1 MKNKYSFY
9 DNKNATKY
17 KYYLK
22 EGQLK
27 SYNPLHQGHSEMYR
41 KIINE
46 IQQEK
51 SLFKP
56 KYNNNLSDT
65 EGLNKA
71 YTNGK
76 GFFIDGN
83 KLYVAGTFGKSNI
96 KSNINDILSDIT
108 IPFGLSSF
116 SERYRD
122 ISDILDENHNV
133 TEVISHSL
141 GSSASAK
148 YLKENPNNNIKHLT
162 TYGAPFVSWSSKNN
176 DSYTNFRSILD
187 PISVADRG
195 AITVATG
202 SLNPLINHDYI
213 TGYGDTGK
221 DVSRSVEPV
230 REIM

>member
-1 MKNKYSFY
+1 MKN
-9 DNKNATKY
+9 KY

-22 EGQLK
+22 EGRLK

-83 KLYVAGTFGKSNI
+83 KLYVAGTFGKNNI
-96 KSNINDILSDIT
+96 KSNINDSLSDI
-108 IPFGLSSF
+108 GLPLNLTRY
-116 SERYRD
+116 SERYRNV
-122 ISDILDENHNV
+122 SEVLDNNINID
-133 TEVISHSL
+133 TVISHSL
-141 GSSASAK
+141 GSSISSEYIK
-148 YLKENPNNNIKHLT
+148 NNPNNNIKHLT
-162 TYGAPFVSWSSKNN
+162 TYGAPFISMSNKNN
-176 DSYTNFRSILD
+176 DNYTSLRNFGDIVSILD
-187 PISVADRG
+187 RG
-195 AITVATG
+195 SITSNRG
-202 SLNPLINHDYI
+202 GFNPLTNHQHSL
-213 TGYGDTGK
+213 YGDTGK
-221 DVSRSVEPV
+221 DVSRSIEPV
-230 REIM
+230 KEIL

>member
-1 MKNKYSFY
+1 MKNKY
-9 DNKNATKY
+9 KY

-22 EGQLK
+22 EGKLQ

-71 YTNGK
+71 YTNNK
-76 GFFIDGN
+76 GYYLDNN

-96 KSNINDILSDIT
+96 ISNINDILSDI
-108 IPFGLSSF
+108 GLPLNLTRY

-122 ISDILDENHNV
+122 VSEVLENNIRID
-133 TEVISHSL
+133 TVISHSL
-141 GSSASAK
+141 GGSISSEYIK
-148 YLKENPNNNIKHLT
+148 NNPDNNIKHLT

-176 DSYTNFRSILD
+176 DSYTNFRSGGDVVSLL
-187 PISVADRG
+187 DRG

-202 SLNPLINHDYI
+202 SLNPLINHDYQ
-213 TGYGDTGK
+213 TGYGDMGR
-221 DVSRSVEPV
+221 DVSRSIEPV

>member
-1 MKNKYSFY
+1 MKKH
-9 DNKNATKY
+9 

-22 EGQLK
+22 EGKLK

-83 KLYVAGTFGKSNI
+83 KLYVAGTFGKNNI
-96 KSNINDILSDIT
+96 ISNINDILSDM
-108 IPFGLSSF
+108 GLPLNLTRY

-122 ISDILDENHNV
+122 VSEVLDNNINID
-133 TEVISHSL
+133 TVISHSL
-141 GSSASAK
+141 GSSISSEYIK
-148 YLKENPNNNIKHLT
+148 NNPNNNIKHLT
-162 TYGAPFVSWSSKNN
+162 TYGAPFVSMSNKNN
-176 DSYTNFRSILD
+176 DNYTSLRNFGDIVSILD
-187 PISVADRG
+187 RG
-195 AITVATG
+195 SITSNRG
-202 SLNPLINHDYI
+202 GFNPLTNHQHSL
-213 TGYGDTGK
+213 YGDTGK
-221 DVSRSVEPV
+221 DVSRSIEPV
-230 REIM
+230 KEIL

>member
-17 KYYLK
+17 KYYFK
-22 EGQLK
+22 EGKLK
-27 SYNPLHQGHSEMYR
+27 SYNPLHQGYSEMYR

-96 KSNINDILSDIT
+96 KSNINDILSDI
-108 IPFGLSSF
+108 GLPPNLTRY

-122 ISDILDENHNV
+122 VSEVLDNNINID
-133 TEVISHSL
+133 TIISHSL
-141 GSSASAK
+141 ASSISSEYIK
-148 YLKENPNNNIKHLT
+148 NNPNNNIKHLT
-162 TYGAPFVSWSSKNN
+162 TYGTPFVSMSSKND
-176 DSYTNFRSILD
+176 DSYTNFRSGGDLISILD
-187 PISVADRG
+187 RG
-195 AITVATG
+195 SIQTRTNTY
-202 SLNPLINHDYI
+202 NPLTNHQYTNFQDQ
-213 TGYGDTGK
+213 GK
-221 DVSRSVEPV
+221 EPTV
-230 REIM
+230 GEDPVKLVM

>member
-1 MKNKYSFY
+1 
-9 DNKNATKY
+9 
-17 KYYLK
+17 
-22 EGQLK
+22 
-27 SYNPLHQGHSEMYR
+27 MYR

-56 KYNNNLSDT
+56 KYNNKLSDT

-76 GFFIDGN
+76 GYYLDNN

-96 KSNINDILSDIT
+96 ISNINDILSDIT

-122 ISDILDENHNV
+122 ISDILDENHNIS
-133 TEVISHSL
+133 EVISHSL

-148 YLKENPNNNIKHLT
+148 YLKENPDRNLT
-162 TYGAPFVSWSSKNN
+162 VLLLFQCQTK
-176 DSYTNFRSILD
+176 TM
-187 PISVADRG
+187 
-195 AITVATG
+195 AT
-202 SLNPLINHDYI
+202 
-213 TGYGDTGK
+213 TQA
-221 DVSRSVEPV
+221 
-230 REIM
+230 

>member
-1 MKNKYSFY
+1 MKN
-9 DNKNATKY
+9 KY

-22 EGQLK
+22 EGKLK
-27 SYNPLHQGHSEMYR
+27 SYNPLHQGYSEMYR

-76 GFFIDGN
+76 GYYLDNN
-83 KLYVAGTFGKSNI
+83 KLYVAGSFGKSNI
-96 KSNINDILSDIT
+96 KSNINVILSDIT

-122 ISDILDENHNV
+122 ISDILDENHNIS
-133 TEVISHSL
+133 EVISHSL

-148 YLKENPNNNIKHLT
+148 YLK
-162 TYGAPFVSWSSKNN
+162 
-176 DSYTNFRSILD
+176 
-187 PISVADRG
+187 
-195 AITVATG
+195 
-202 SLNPLINHDYI
+202 
-213 TGYGDTGK
+213 
-221 DVSRSVEPV
+221 
-230 REIM
+230 

>member
-1 MKNKYSFY
+1 MK
-9 DNKNATKY
+9 KY

-22 EGQLK
+22 EGKLK
-27 SYNPLHQGHSEMYR
+27 SYNPLHQGYSEMYR

-46 IQQEK
+46 IQQDK

-76 GFFIDGN
+76 GYYLDNN

-96 KSNINDILSDIT
+96 KSNINDILSDIGL
-108 IPFGLSSF
+108 PFHMTRW
-116 SERYRD
+116 SERY
-122 ISDILDENHNV
+122 SDVSNILNENPNIKFV
-133 TEVISHSL
+133 VGHSL
-141 GSSASAK
+141 GSSVAVQLAK
-148 YLKENPNNNIKHLT
+148 DNPDKHLNLT
-162 TYGAPFVSWSSKNN
+162 TYSSPFISWKPKN
-176 DSYTNFRSILD
+176 DETYTSFRSTGDVVSILD
-187 PISVADRG
+187 RG
-195 AITVATG
+195 GITVNKG
-202 SLNPLINHDYI
+202 GLNPLINH
-213 TGYGDTGK
+213 GYELYEDTGK